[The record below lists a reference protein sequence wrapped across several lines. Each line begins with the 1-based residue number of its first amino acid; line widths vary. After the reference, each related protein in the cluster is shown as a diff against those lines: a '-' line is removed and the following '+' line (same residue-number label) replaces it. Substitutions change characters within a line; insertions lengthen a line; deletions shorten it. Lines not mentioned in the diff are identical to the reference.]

1 MKLIHIVSFSG
12 ILGTGWVEDRKMIK
26 EKLTDG
32 KNCELVQR
40 QISED
45 D

>member
-1 MKLIHIVSFSG
+1 MKLILIVGFRG

-32 KNCELVQR
+32 KKLRVGLEAN
-40 QISED
+40 
-45 D
+45 